1 MTTASK
7 YTITNDNFK
16 SIYPNN
22 HDILIND
29 LCNYNKDTKHKS
41 LYYDYYEYFY
51 NSMTKYLNRNK
62 ISSCKNA
69 IYNRQF
75 KTHLKYR
82 FNPPTKLDIPC
93 GAFQN
98 LRKHQQHIY
107 LKHDYK
113 QQKGRIEQD
122 IINYRFNEGVGLKK
136 ATDQIIMNWLFDK
149 DKAYLNSGDIKKY
162 IINND
167 ICFNYQ
173 QEYLIN
179 VDLSNDNNL
188 IGLIIRLFY
197 NQIYLKCYI
206 NEYNNKHQTFKDYI
220 DDYIIKYTEDD
231 TIYKFIEVSTP
242 KDTFDYLIYNL
253 KFCRRMMRIKYINKF
268 SYIDKTAL
276 HHDIKEYHDIKDH
289 KKHLLNRGN
298 VLNEFNNIHYTKQRQ
313 KNIYLSLHNHKVFK
327 KRVLEK
333 ESEDFIYN
341 VLFIAQNNIINT
353 FKNKECS
360 ICYCNVDDDKL
371 YFYKCNKCDA
381 KICGECKQNC
391 DSITFIHDYNEPEY
405 NTDESVNISFKSK
418 CSVCMTKNS
427 VEKIKNLNYKHTIK
441 KEDNEPFDLIRYLRA
456 NKDNVK
462 DALTDAYYKYQEN
475 HFITYTE
482 SLYYFQYGFVR
493 DYLRSGIS
501 EDAYI
506 CICEKEDLRM
516 LLDVCYTEQ
525 GLKDL
530 LEYLF
535 YHYEYNENIDENLR
549 ELGDDFYNDYLKEAF
564 IEYDLDELINNCDN
578 NEDVLNELLEITTDI
593 HDKYE
598 SGFFYSIYDDK
609 NDIDINNIVN
619 SAINAFDDCY

>member
-1 MTTASK
+1 MTTESK

-16 SIYPNN
+16 SIYPNH

-29 LCNYNKDTKHKS
+29 ICNYNKDTKHKS
-41 LYYDYYEYFY
+41 LYYDYYAYFY
-51 NSMTKYLNRNK
+51 NSMTKYLKRNK

-69 IYNRQF
+69 IYNNQF

-82 FNPPTKLDIPC
+82 FNPPTKSV
-93 GAFQN
+93 GTFQN
-98 LRKHQQHIY
+98 LTEKQQHIY

-122 IINYRFNEGVGLKK
+122 IINYRFNECVGLKK
-136 ATDQIIMNWLFDK
+136 ATDTILNNWLFDK
-149 DKAYLNSGDIKKY
+149 DKAYLNKGDMKKY
-162 IINND
+162 IIDND

-179 VDLSNDNNL
+179 VGLSNDDTF

-197 NQIYLKCYI
+197 NEIYLECYI
-206 NEYNNKHQTFKDYI
+206 NEYDNTTQTFKDCI
-220 DDYIIKYTEDD
+220 DDYIIKYIKDD
-231 TIYKFIEVSTP
+231 TIYKFIEISTP
-242 KDTFDYLIYNL
+242 KQTFDYLLYNL
-253 KFCRRMMRIKYINKF
+253 NFCKRMMRIKYIKKF
-268 SYIDKTAL
+268 SNIDKTAL
-276 HHDIKEYHDIKDH
+276 NDDIKAYYYILENKRHLLEH
-289 KKHLLNRGN
+289 KRHLLNRSN

-360 ICYCNVDDDKL
+360 ICYCNVDDEEQ

-381 KICGECKQNC
+381 KICEECKKSC
-391 DSITFIHDYNEPEY
+391 DDITFIHDYNEPDY
-405 NTDESVNISFKSK
+405 NTNESVNISFKCK

-427 VEKIKNLNYKHTIK
+427 VEKIKNLNYKHNHK
-441 KEDNEPFDLIRYLRA
+441 FDLIRYLRA
-456 NKDNVK
+456 NEDDVK

-482 SLYYFQYGFVR
+482 SLYFFKYDFVR
-493 DYLRSGIS
+493 DYLRNGIS

-506 CICEKEDLRM
+506 CICEKEDTRM

-525 GLKDL
+525 GIKDL
-530 LEYLF
+530 LQYLF
-535 YHYEYNENIDENLR
+535 YHYEYNENIDEDLR

-564 IEYDLDELINNCDN
+564 IEYDLDELINNCN